1 MTEKEL
7 FEKTCQLQKIIDN
20 LEQENRELRTAN
32 AVLQDDLDHYKR
44 QAQVGEATENFFK
57 EIKRIMR

>member
-7 FEKTCQLQKIIDN
+7 FEKIYQLQRTVDN

-32 AVLQDDLDHYKR
+32 AILKDDLARCKR

>member
-7 FEKTCQLQKIIDN
+7 FEKVCYLQRMIDN

-32 AVLQDDLDHYKR
+32 AILQDDLDHYKR
-44 QAQVGEATENFFK
+44 RAEVGEATENFFK
-57 EIKRIMR
+57 EIKRIMG